1 VAWGIEWPPSCKVH
15 GIMANTMV
23 SREVYEQKMASDSA
37 VVLQSDRGIAGY
49 RCKIYK
55 TLLDITS
62 ESEYT
67 KRPLVDRSGRWMA
80 SLPRN

>member
-1 VAWGIEWPPSCKVH
+1 V
-15 GIMANTMV
+15 M
-23 SREVYEQKMASDSA
+23 
-37 VVLQSDRGIAGY
+37 LQSERGIAGY

-62 ESEYT
+62 ESKYT

-80 SLPRN
+80 NLPRN

>member
-1 VAWGIEWPPSCKVH
+1 MVRVLQSPGH
-15 GIMANTMV
+15 MANTMV
-23 SREVYEQKMASDSA
+23 SREVYEQSMVSDNA
-37 VVLQSDRGIAGY
+37 VMLQSDRGIAGY

-62 ESEYT
+62 ESDYT

-80 SLPRN
+80 NLPRN